1 MRIVADIWFLVD
13 DDGSSQKSL
22 GVSSSVLSFFPVP
35 KAVGVRFVGSS
46 DADPIKY
53 DAEISSKH
61 SGYHLPQ
68 ISVWPF

>member
-1 MRIVADIWFLVD
+1 MMMVVHKRVW
-13 DDGSSQKSL
+13 GYQ
-22 GVSSSVLSFFPVP
+22 VLFFSVP

>member
-22 GVSSSVLSFFPVP
+22 GVSSSLFFSVP

>member
-1 MRIVADIWFLVD
+1 MRIVADIWFLID

-22 GVSSSVLSFFPVP
+22 GVSSSLFSVP

-46 DADPIKY
+46 AADPIKY